1 MSKIKV
7 ITNNGKFENELRNL
21 YKNGMITNSQNMWL
35 VKLINDGAFERFPLL
50 NCIEVVE
57 SVEYDVVKER

>member
-7 ITNNGKFENELRNL
+7 ITNNDKFENELRNL
-21 YKNGMITNSQNMWL
+21 YKNGMVTSSQNMWL
-35 VKLINDGAFERFPLL
+35 TKLLNDDVFKRFPLL

>member
-7 ITNNGKFENELRNL
+7 ITNNDKFENELRNL
-21 YKNGMITNSQNMWL
+21 YKNAMTTSSQDML
-35 VKLINDGAFERFPLL
+35 LAKLINNGAFKNFPLL

-57 SVEYDVVKER
+57 SVEFDVVKEK